1 MSICTTGLGQ
11 SSRIFSPGSHQHSR
25 FPPSLNAGVFSGR
38 LPPTGISS
46 DIFSWI
52 CWNIWTARNNLFFEN
67 RHISAST
74 VMTNTISGARE
85 WLVAQESCRPLHQV
99 PPLCQ
104 PPTHFPPEVT
114 PCNSDAA
121 WKNDSL
127 TAGLGWVIHCD
138 RAGQQIQGSSWCDS
152 ISSPLLAEAIALKMT
167 LLAAQSFCIPKV
179 WIRDSQGLIRAI
191 NSKSYPMEIFG
202 VLMDI
207 EFLSASFDFICFSF
221 IPRDQNSV
229 ADFLAKA
236 ALRNASHAMY

>member
-1 MSICTTGLGQ
+1 
-11 SSRIFSPGSHQHSR
+11 
-25 FPPSLNAGVFSGR
+25 
-38 LPPTGISS
+38 
-46 DIFSWI
+46 
-52 CWNIWTARNNLFFEN
+52 
-67 RHISAST
+67 
-74 VMTNTISGARE
+74 MTNTISGARE